1 MSPKT
6 ITTYIAGLNY
16 FHKLRGYNDI
26 SNEFIISKLL
36 EGCHRN
42 RVTFDC
48 RAPLTLPNLAVICES
63 LPQVCFNSYESKLFT
78 SLFTLAYFGL
88 FRVSELVASY
98 KGQETGP
105 LRNSDVSFINSDYV
119 IISLRNFKTNQRG
132 KLITLKI
139 PKETGAICPVRAL
152 LDYVLH
158 KPQNQKFFFCHQDGV
173 PVTKTQFC
181 AVLKKCVQGCQL
193 SNSFKSH
200 SFRIGRASDLA
211 AQGYSAEVIMKLGRW
226 TSSCYKLYI
235 RP

>member
-1 MSPKT
+1 
-6 ITTYIAGLNY
+6 
-16 FHKLRGYNDI
+16 
-26 SNEFIISKLL
+26 
-36 EGCHRN
+36 
-42 RVTFDC
+42 
-48 RAPLTLPNLAVICES
+48 
-63 LPQVCFNSYESKLFT
+63 LFT

-88 FRVSELVASY
+88 FRVSELVTSY

-105 LRNSDVSFINSDYV
+105 LTNSDVSFINSDYV

-139 PKETGAICPVRAL
+139 PKESGAICQVRAL

-173 PVTKTQFC
+173 SVTKTQFC
-181 AVLKKCVQGCQL
+181 AVQGYQL
-193 SNSFKSH
+193 SNNFKSH

-226 TSSCYKLYI
+226 ASSCYKLYI
-235 RP
+235 RS